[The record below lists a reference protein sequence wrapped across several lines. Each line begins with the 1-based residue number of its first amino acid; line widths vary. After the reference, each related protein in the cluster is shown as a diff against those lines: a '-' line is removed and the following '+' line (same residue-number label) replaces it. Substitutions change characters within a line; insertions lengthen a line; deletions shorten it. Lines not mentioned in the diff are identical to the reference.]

1 VQYWCSFQILAYVFD
16 PAYVACFQT
25 HKGERYRFK
34 VILSELLDTNN
45 LEYHVALLAFVNCLI
60 ISVPQLKDR
69 IRVRNEFLG
78 LKLHDVLATLQ

>member
-1 VQYWCSFQILAYVFD
+1 VLIPDSDLLILNPFIVW
-16 PAYVACFQT
+16 FQT

-34 VILSELLDTNN
+34 VILSELLDTDS
-45 LEYHVALLAFVNCLI
+45 LEYHVALLAFVNW
-60 ISVPQLKDR
+60 VPQLKDR